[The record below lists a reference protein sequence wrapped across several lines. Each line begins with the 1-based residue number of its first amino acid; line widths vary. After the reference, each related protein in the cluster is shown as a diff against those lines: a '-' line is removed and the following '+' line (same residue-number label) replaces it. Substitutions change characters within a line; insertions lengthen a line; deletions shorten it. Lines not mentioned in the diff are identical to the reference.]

1 MKKSHPHPQSTE
13 PLYAQV
19 NKPTRG
25 NQRGPTPEEEVLYA
39 TVGSVT
45 PSSRGKHQRKE
56 DPETDYTTV
65 ASPRHEADVLYASVS
80 SVTPSSRGKHQR
92 KEDPETDYTTVA
104 SPRHEADV
112 LYASVS
118 SVTPSSRGKHQ
129 RKEDPETDY
138 TTVAPQQRGRSS
150 SSLTTEQITVMLLKN
165 PQVQARVEEVVHW
178 GKVVYGSDTIFQKHL
193 QDILTDPSKGKDL
206 SNQLAES
213 PESIHKLAGHSALG
227 IKSQARKA
235 AEDGFKPL
243 IDAIDSYTRA
253 VENAKE
259 QLLQTPLAEQRRQ
272 HHHHHHRHH
281 ERGQEQNSPEHSPQR
296 QKHGEKGFSYA
307 M

>member
-1 MKKSHPHPQSTE
+1 MKKHHPHPSANPE
-13 PLYAQV
+13 ALYATV

-25 NQRGPTPEEEVLYA
+25 NQRGPTPEE
-39 TVGSVT
+39 
-45 PSSRGKHQRKE
+45 
-56 DPETDYTTV
+56 
-65 ASPRHEADVLYASVS
+65 DVLYASVS
-80 SVTPSSRGKHQR
+80 SVSPSRGRHHNQR
-92 KEDPETDYTTVA
+92 QQESETDYTEVALQKREAEVTYATVG
-104 SPRHEADV
+104 
-112 LYASVS
+112 SVS
-118 SVTPSSRGKHQ
+118 PSRGRHHNQ
-129 RKEDPETDY
+129 RLQESETDY
-138 TTVAPQQRGRSS
+138 TEVAPQQRGRSS

-178 GKVVYGSDTIFQKHL
+178 GKVVYGNDTIFQQHL
-193 QDILTDPSKGKDL
+193 QGILTDPSKGKDL

-243 IDAIDSYTRA
+243 IDAIDSYTKTVQDATTR
-253 VENAKE
+253 
-259 QLLQTPLAEQRRQ
+259 LLQTPMAEQRRQ